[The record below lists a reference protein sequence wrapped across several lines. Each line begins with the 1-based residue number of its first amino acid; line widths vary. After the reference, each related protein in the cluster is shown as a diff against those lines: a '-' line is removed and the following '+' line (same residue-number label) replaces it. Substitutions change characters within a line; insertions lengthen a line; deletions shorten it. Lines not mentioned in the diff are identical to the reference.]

1 MSEIS
6 NLPEG
11 AGETG
16 PLKPK
21 ENFEPRPHLEDT
33 RRDLIALRV
42 KHGADSDIG
51 HGCSNIIELIQQPE
65 LPSKLIQ
72 YQTER
77 LARLLAVT
85 KGERA

>member
-1 MSEIS
+1 MT
-6 NLPEG
+6 NLE
-11 AGETG
+11 AS
-16 PLKPK
+16 
-21 ENFEPRPHLEDT
+21 

-77 LARLLAVT
+77 LARLLATVQ
-85 KGERA
+85 